1 MIDPTLDREDA
12 ETTALLALSWVLG
25 DDARADRLL
34 SLTGL
39 TPDFL
44 REGLRERGVQLAVL
58 DFLANHESDLLA
70 AADALQCEPGRIIA
84 ARHALGGRN
93 YE

>member
-1 MIDPTLDREDA
+1 MIDPNLNQDNA
-12 ETTALLALSWVLG
+12 ETTALLALSWVLS
-25 DDARADRLL
+25 DDGRAERLL

-39 TPDFL
+39 TPDSL
-44 REGLRERGVQLAVL
+44 REGLREPGVQLAVL